1 MPTVWRSG
9 PYRFFFYSNE
19 GTEPPHVHVQVG
31 RNLAKFWLDPV
42 SLAAARHFKA
52 HEVSQLERLVVEHQK
67 RLLEAWNAFFNA

>member
-19 GTEPPHVHVQVG
+19 GTEPPHVHVQGG

-52 HEVSQLERLVVEHQK
+52 KEVSRLGRLVVEHQQQ
-67 RLLEAWNAFFNA
+67 LLEAWNAFFNA